1 MFHTNVRHEGGRAR
15 HRGWAHWNRSGVVV
29 RCATGCP
36 RSSRVPRAPRAYST
50 GRSRANLLSLE
61 RDSQVRGARGA
72 RIERINPLA
81 HGPTT
86 PRRFQ
91 CAHPRGRAR
100 TPSCRTFVWKKAEV
114 CEAVKPS
121 LKLKFFTLK
130 FFGKS
135 AVFRTL
141 HARTV
146 Q

>member
-1 MFHTNVRHEGGRAR
+1 MKEAAHAIAGGRTGTAVVSLVGVQPGAPAR
-15 HRGWAHWNRSGVVV
+15 RVCHEHREPTQQVA
-29 RCATGCP
+29 
-36 RSSRVPRAPRAYST
+36 
-50 GRSRANLLSLE
+50 SRANLLSLE
-61 RDSQVRGARGA
+61 RDGQVRGARGA

-146 Q
+146 H